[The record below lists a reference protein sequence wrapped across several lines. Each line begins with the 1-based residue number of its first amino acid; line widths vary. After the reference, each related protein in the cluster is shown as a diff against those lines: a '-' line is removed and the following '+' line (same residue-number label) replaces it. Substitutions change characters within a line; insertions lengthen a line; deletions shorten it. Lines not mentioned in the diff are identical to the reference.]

1 MLPPSSPAWSG
12 EGQAREGGAQ
22 GYGRTGCRQSSRQ
35 GAAEW
40 VRGWKTQNRV
50 LEGEGWPEKGLSRGH
65 RAAFSLRAREATLGL
80 KQGVTIPDLHF

>member
-1 MLPPSSPAWSG
+1 M
-12 EGQAREGGAQ
+12 
-22 GYGRTGCRQSSRQ
+22 
-35 GAAEW
+35 
-40 VRGWKTQNRV
+40 RGWRTQNRV